1 MMRFAVSWNR
11 GCVPLAFV
19 ATALYGACLPVVQRD
34 RLVLFMS
41 GVPHACLL
49 VVLLFGEGVLI
60 SLYYR
65 RLKAAFLAVARKA
78 SLFL

>member
-1 MMRFAVSWNR
+1 MMRFAVSWDR

-49 VVLLFGEGVLI
+49 VVLSVWQGRVDFFVLQ
-60 SLYYR
+60 
-65 RLKAAFLAVARKA
+65 A
-78 SLFL
+78 S